1 MMSYVKQKKKNA
13 LILLI
18 DFRKAFDSLDHTF
31 MHNTLELLG
40 FGPDIITWIKLF
52 FTNRDAQIL
61 MGGHMSEKNNVF
73 SRGAPRG
80 CDLTIHFYFD
90 GGNTSY

>member
-1 MMSYVKQKKKNA
+1 MWTPVKSNNIGSVIINLINLIKHVNLKKKVA
-13 LILLI
+13 LILLL

-31 MHNTLELLG
+31 MHNTLAFLG

-61 MGGHMSEKNNVF
+61 LGGQMSEKI
-73 SRGAPRG
+73 
-80 CDLTIHFYFD
+80 LLE
-90 GGNTSY
+90 

>member
-1 MMSYVKQKKKNA
+1 MDNGFNNNIGSVILTLINMKKAA

-18 DFRKAFDSLDHTF
+18 DFRKAFDSLDHIF
-31 MHNTLELLG
+31 MHNTLALLG

-61 MGGHMSEKNNVF
+61 MGGHISEKIMLLQGVPQ
-73 SRGAPRG
+73 GM
-80 CDLTIHFYFD
+80 
-90 GGNTSY
+90 